1 VSKPSPASARSQR
14 IEEAS
19 MTRRFEGRAVIVT
32 GAASGI
38 GRQTAIAF
46 AREGAHVV
54 VADIDEPGSAATV
67 ETITGEGGT
76 ASSTVTDVADDD
88 SVAAMVATCR
98 ERYGAVDVL
107 HNNAYWAPLYRP
119 LADTSP
125 DEWDRTI
132 AVTLSSVFYGCRH
145 AIPAMIEQGGGVIVN
160 TASVAGF
167 LVGSPQ
173 FAAYMAAKGGV
184 VQLTRSVAMDYGRH
198 GIRCNAVCPGF
209 IETPATAPPMG
220 DAERVAFLTSKLL
233 IGRPG
238 QPGDIASAVLYLASD
253 DSSFMTGQT
262 LVVDGGRSIS

>member
-1 VSKPSPASARSQR
+1 
-14 IEEAS
+14 
-19 MTRRFEGRAVIVT
+19 MTPRFEGKAAIVT
-32 GAASGI
+32 GSASGI

-46 AREGAHVV
+46 AREGASVV
-54 VADIDEPGSAATV
+54 VADIDEAGANETVAA
-67 ETITGEGGT
+67 ITTEGGT
-76 ASSTVTDVADDD
+76 ASVAVTDVSDDG
-88 SVAAMVATCR
+88 SVAAMVAACR

-119 LADTSP
+119 LADTSLA
-125 DEWDRTI
+125 EWDRTL
-132 AVTLSSVFYGCRH
+132 AVTLSSVFYACRH
-145 AIPAMIEQGGGVIVN
+145 AIPAMVEQGGGAIVN

-167 LVGSPQ
+167 MVGSPQ

-209 IETPATAPPMG
+209 IETPATAPLMG

-238 QPGDIASAVLYLASD
+238 QPADIASAVLYLASD
-253 DSSFMTGQT
+253 ESSFMTGQT
-262 LVVDGGRSIS
+262 LVVDGGRSVS